1 MKRKNNPPA
10 DIPETPDVEHFF
22 DLALDLL
29 CIADMNGNFLRL
41 NRSWENTLGYSL
53 SDLLGSNFTDL
64 IHPDD
69 VALTAEALKIL
80 KSQKPITNFINRYRC
95 KDGSYRWIEWRSA
108 PAGDLIYAAARDIT
122 ERKEAEETLARYA
135 AIVESSHD
143 AIFSHNLKANILS
156 WNKGAQKL
164 YGYSS
169 AEAIGKPFSLLLPS
183 GKETEVLDIFETI
196 KTGKGITFFET
207 QHQAKDQRVINVSL
221 TISPIH
227 DSQGKVMGA
236 STIAHDISAR
246 KNTAEL
252 LLKEKIL
259 AQKYL
264 DVVGVMVVVITPQM
278 EVSLINKMGCK
289 ILGYE
294 DEKQMIGKNWIDEFV
309 PLAEKEIVKDVLKRI
324 FQGENKTFEF
334 FENAVISKNGDI
346 KLISW
351 HNILLQDSSGSIQ
364 SLLGSGEDITERKKV
379 EQELNLTNEK
389 LHESIKNLER
399 RNREENLLRQ
409 MNDFLQ
415 VCNLVEEAYSVIQQF
430 TPQLFPATSGAIYI
444 LSNSRRIMEET
455 ASWGDVLLS
464 EQVFEPDQC
473 WALRRGLPHQVNS
486 STSGIFCKHMIP
498 NFTGS
503 YLDTPMVVSGEV
515 IGLIHIEAKEE
526 NYFTPGMQELSK
538 AATEHLALSLSNL
551 KLRET
556 LRSQS
561 IRDPLT
567 GLYNRRYMEE
577 SLERELHRAIR
588 KAFPVGIMMLDIDH
602 FKDFNDT
609 FGHEAGDMVLR
620 DLGIL
625 LQNQIREEDIACR
638 FGGEEFILILPDAT
652 KEITLQRAENIRAAI
667 KDLSF
672 RESLQHLKKVT
683 VSIGIAVFPEH
694 GLNSEIVLRK
704 ADEALYLAKRN
715 GRDRVELCS

>member
-464 EQVFEPDQC
+464 EQVFLIAAVLYGLGVGMLFP
-473 WALRRGLPHQVNS
+473 ALQAEIINRVAPERRSAASATFSNALDVGL
-486 STSGIFCKHMIP
+486 GG
-498 NFTGS
+498 GS
-503 YLDTPMVVSGEV
+503 VLLGMLAQAAGLANAYLT
-515 IGLIHIEAKEE
+515 
-526 NYFTPGMQELSK
+526 
-538 AATEHLALSLSNL
+538 AA
-551 KLRET
+551 
-556 LRSQS
+556 
-561 IRDPLT
+561 
-567 GLYNRRYMEE
+567 
-577 SLERELHRAIR
+577 
-588 KAFPVGIMMLDIDH
+588 GIM
-602 FKDFNDT
+602 
-609 FGHEAGDMVLR
+609 VLF
-620 DLGIL
+620 L
-625 LQNQIREEDIACR
+625 
-638 FGGEEFILILPDAT
+638 
-652 KEITLQRAENIRAAI
+652 
-667 KDLSF
+667 
-672 RESLQHLKKVT
+672 VT
-683 VSIGIAVFPEH
+683 YLVHALTHKG
-694 GLNSEIVLRK
+694 K
-704 ADEALYLAKRN
+704 ADVEKTVPAL
-715 GRDRVELCS
+715 EEE